1 MSRLS
6 DVVLSSLGLILL
18 FPILAIVGLCIVL
31 ESKGGMFFRQE
42 RVGKD
47 RKNFFLLKFRSM
59 HQNSE
64 SKGQLTVGSRDQRIT
79 RMGYFIRKYKIDEL
93 PQLLNVVF
101 GDMSLV
107 GPRPEVPK
115 YVNKYTEEQLSLLTI
130 RPGITDFASLY
141 YFEEADLLAKADNPE
156 RTYIEEVLPQ
166 KLSFSLLYMKQKSLP
181 KDIKVIL
188 VTILRLFGIKINLI
202 K

>member
-1 MSRLS
+1 MSRFA

-18 FPILAIVGLCIVL
+18 FPLLGIVGLCIAL

-47 RKNFFLLKFRSM
+47 MKNFYLLKFRSM
-59 HQNSE
+59 YQNAE
-64 SKGQLTVGSRDQRIT
+64 SKGQLTVGSKDQRIT

-93 PQLLNVVF
+93 PQLLNVIF

-115 YVNKYTEEQLSLLTI
+115 YVNQYTEEQLSLLSI

-141 YFEEADLLAKADNPE
+141 YFEEADLLAESENPE
-156 RTYIEEVLPQ
+156 RTYIEDVLPQ

-188 VTILRLFGIKINLI
+188 VTIFRLFGIKINLI

>member
-1 MSRLS
+1 MSRFA

-18 FPILAIVGLCIVL
+18 FPLLCIVGLCIAL

-47 RKNFFLLKFRSM
+47 MKNFYLLKFRSM
-59 HQNSE
+59 YQNAE
-64 SKGQLTVGSRDQRIT
+64 SKGQLTVGSKDQRIT

-93 PQLLNVVF
+93 PQLLNVIF

-115 YVNKYTEEQLSLLTI
+115 YVNQYTEEQLSLLSI

-141 YFEEADLLAKADNPE
+141 YFEEADLLAESENPE
-156 RTYIEEVLPQ
+156 RTYIEDVLPQ

-188 VTILRLFGIKINLI
+188 VTIFRLFGIKINLI

>member
-1 MSRLS
+1 MSRIA

-18 FPILAIVGLCIVL
+18 FPILGIVGLCIVL

-47 RKNFFLLKFRSM
+47 RKNFYLLKFRSM
-59 HQNSE
+59 HQNAE
-64 SKGQLTVGSRDQRIT
+64 SMGQLTVGSRDQRIT

-93 PQLLNVVF
+93 PQLLNVVI

-115 YVNKYTEEQLSLLTI
+115 YVNKYTEEQLSLLSI

-141 YFEEADLLAKADNPE
+141 YFEEADLLAQAEHPE
-156 RTYIEEVLPQ
+156 RTYLEEVLPK
-166 KLSFSLLYMKQKSLP
+166 KLSFSLLYMKQKSLS

>member
-1 MSRLS
+1 MSRFA
-6 DVVLSSLGLILL
+6 DVVLSGLGLILL
-18 FPILAIVGLCIVL
+18 FPLLGIVGLCIAL

-47 RKNFFLLKFRSM
+47 MKNFYLLKFRSM
-59 HQNSE
+59 YQNAE
-64 SKGQLTVGSRDQRIT
+64 SKGQLTVGSKDQRIT

-93 PQLLNVVF
+93 PQLLNVIF

-115 YVNKYTEEQLSLLTI
+115 YVNQYTEEQLSLLSI

-141 YFEEADLLAKADNPE
+141 YFEEADLLAESENPE
-156 RTYIEEVLPQ
+156 RTYIEDVLPQ

-188 VTILRLFGIKINLI
+188 VTIFRLFGIKINLI

>member
-1 MSRLS
+1 MSRIA

-18 FPILAIVGLCIVL
+18 FPILGIVGLCIVL
-31 ESKGGMFFRQE
+31 EYKGGMFFRQE

-47 RKNFFLLKFRSM
+47 RKNFYLLKFRSM
-59 HQNSE
+59 HQNAE
-64 SKGQLTVGSRDQRIT
+64 SMGQLTVGSRDQRIT

-93 PQLLNVVF
+93 PQLLNVVT

-115 YVNKYTEEQLSLLTI
+115 YVNKYTEEQLSLLSI

-141 YFEEADLLAKADNPE
+141 YFEEADLLAQAEHPE
-156 RTYIEEVLPQ
+156 RTYLEEVLPK
-166 KLSFSLLYMKQKSLP
+166 KLSFSLLYMKQKSLS